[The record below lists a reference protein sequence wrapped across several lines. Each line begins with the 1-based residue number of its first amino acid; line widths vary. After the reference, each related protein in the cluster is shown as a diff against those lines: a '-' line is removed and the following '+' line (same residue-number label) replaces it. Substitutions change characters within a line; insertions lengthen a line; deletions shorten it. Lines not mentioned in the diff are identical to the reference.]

1 LIFDRNKPVR
11 VAEVKL
17 STINYR
23 LSTFLVVGCV
33 ALAQGLA
40 AEGNS
45 SLSESK
51 TENEGTNDTVVAG
64 GSPAASANSQP
75 TRLSSEVTVPGLL
88 RQNEDLQR
96 QLLIA
101 QESLKALTSSL
112 AESNAEAELFRRKY
126 SDLQLQMEA
135 LGLASANKDRAKL
148 EQRLLAAVSDL
159 QLAQKERDAYR
170 DQMLRLDEAMLCY
183 LKTSQSADAKAR
195 MDVETQLRSI
205 DKLVTKSTN
214 APDLPEPSLMDGSV
228 ISVKDEWSFVV
239 GNLGEK
245 QGVKIGMPMRVMRGD
260 KRIATLRVIDV
271 RQRICGAVIQ
281 EMDSRKDRIKVGDG
295 LQVDAQPNVS
305 LK

>member
-1 LIFDRNKPVR
+1 
-11 VAEVKL
+11 
-17 STINYR
+17 
-23 LSTFLVVGCV
+23 
-33 ALAQGLA
+33 LAQGLA

-75 TRLSSEVTVPGLL
+75 TRLSSEVTAPGLL

-101 QESLKALTSSL
+101 QQSLKALTSSL

-135 LGLASANKDRAKL
+135 LGLASANKDRTKL

-205 DKLVTKSTN
+205 DELVTKSMN

-245 QGVKIGMPMRVMRGD
+245 QGVKIGMPMRAMRGD
-260 KRIATLRVIDV
+260 KRIATLRIIDV
-271 RQRICGAVIQ
+271 RQRICGAVVQ
-281 EMDSRKDRIKVGDG
+281 EMDSKKDRIKVGDR
-295 LQVDAQPNVS
+295 LQVDAQPNVG

>member
-1 LIFDRNKPVR
+1 MR

-64 GSPAASANSQP
+64 GSPGASANSQP
-75 TRLSSEVTVPGLL
+75 TRLPSEVTAPGLL

-101 QESLKALTSSL
+101 QQSLKALTSSL

-135 LGLASANKDRAKL
+135 LGLTSANKDRAKL

-159 QLAQKERDAYR
+159 QLSQKERDAYR

-245 QGVKIGMPMRVMRGD
+245 QGVKIGMPLRAMRGD

-271 RQRICGAVIQ
+271 RQRICGAVVQ
-281 EMDSRKDRIKVGDG
+281 EMDSKKDRIKVGDR